1 MYEERGSDNEGEV
14 NDSLTEYRY
23 SHPEEPLDNGGG
35 PKWRGYNNVNVKSN
49 PDLSNHHYF
58 LLPTHIK
65 GFALR
70 EKLWSKRFNFLV
82 WLLMSIQCS

>member
-1 MYEERGSDNEGEV
+1 MYKEQDFDNEDQTV
-14 NDSLTEYRY
+14 EYQ
-23 SHPEEPLDNGGG
+23 EPLDNGGG
-35 PKWRGYNNVNVKSN
+35 PRWTGYNNVNVKSN

-70 EKLWSKRFNFLV
+70 EKHWSKRFNFLV
-82 WLLMSIQCS
+82 WLLMSMQR